1 MSSFYPLDQIRTRLQ
16 IGDLKRNEN
25 AFVLVQKLLKAEGIQ
40 SLYTGI
46 VPVCQSVMVSNLV
59 YFYTFHSL
67 KALRG
72 PKSQN
77 VASDLLMGVIAGVLN
92 VLSTTPFWVVNTRI
106 KMKGTGSGKVPYD
119 NLLDGLKHIAKN
131 EGIQKLWSGCIPS
144 LLLVSNPS
152 IQFAV
157 YESIKRYVVRIYGNK
172 LPSMSFFMIGAISK
186 AISTC
191 ITYPLQLVQTKLRH
205 GDDEFKKNLPPNSG
219 TLDFLY
225 YIIKEKGFKGLYL
238 GLEAK
243 LWQTIL
249 TAALMFMAY
258 EKIARFVT
266 SLLMLAKN
274 K

>member
-1 MSSFYPLDQIRTRLQ
+1 M
-16 IGDLKRNEN
+16 GELKVGKNEN
-25 AFVLVQKLLKAEGIQ
+25 AFILIQKLLKTEGAS
-40 SLYTGI
+40 SLYSGI
-46 VPVCQSVMVSNLV
+46 VPVCQSVMLSNLV

-67 KALRG
+67 KALKG

-77 VASDLLMGVIAGVLN
+77 VASDLLIGSIAGILN

-106 KMKGTGSGKVPYD
+106 KMKGKSTAKIPYD
-119 NLLDGLKHIAKN
+119 NLIDGLQYITKT
-131 EGIQKLWSGCIPS
+131 EGVQKLWSGCIPS

-157 YESIKRYVVRIYGNK
+157 YEAVKRYVVRVYGNK
-172 LPSMSFFMIGAISK
+172 LPSLSYFFIGAVSK

-205 GDDEFKKNLPPNSG
+205 GDEEFKKNLPPNAG
-219 TLDFLY
+219 TLDILY
-225 YIIKEKGFKGLYL
+225 YIIKNKGFKGLYL

-266 SLLMLAKN
+266 GLLMLAK
-274 K
+274 KK